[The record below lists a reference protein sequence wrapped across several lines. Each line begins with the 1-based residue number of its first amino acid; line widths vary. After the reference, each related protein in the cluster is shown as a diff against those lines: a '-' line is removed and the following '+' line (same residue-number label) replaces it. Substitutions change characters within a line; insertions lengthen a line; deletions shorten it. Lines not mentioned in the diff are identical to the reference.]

1 MDLGRQDTRP
11 PDVRYHLR
19 VGSAACCIRTSP
31 PCSTTSCSRGSVLK
45 SMRSPSPTARAR
57 SNLTSLARRIQAALD
72 ALESVSA
79 DELSRPNIVE
89 ESGFRIV
96 WHARERRAGEEAD
109 PVIV

>member
-1 MDLGRQDTRP
+1 VLHP
-11 PDVRYHLR
+11 HI
-19 VGSAACCIRTSP
+19 A
-31 PCSTTSCSRGSVLK
+31 SVLNHQLQ
-45 SMRSPSPTARAR
+45 SRLRIEIDEVAQPDGSGQV
-57 SNLTSLARRIQAALD
+57 NLTSLARRIQAALD